1 MEFADVLSFIQGWI
15 LLLAS
20 FFIALGYSMFKG
32 RQGLINVMMGLYF
45 GLFLHTFFPFTSY
58 LIEQAKSEKSEA
70 TVSVVIFLA
79 LSVLGTILFSRL
91 MPREYLEGTF
101 ESLGKKILLAFA
113 AMILVMTLS
122 LHYLPVGEIINI
134 GTPIPGALLTDK
146 LAFLWLVLPIVVM
159 FII

>member
-20 FFIALGYSMFKG
+20 FAIALGYAMLKG
-32 RQGLINVMMGLYF
+32 RQSLINVMMGMYF
-45 GLFLHTFFPFTSY
+45 GLFLHSFFPFTNS
-58 LIEQAKSEKSEA
+58 LIEQAGSDKSEA
-70 TVSVVIFLA
+70 IISVAIFVT

-101 ESLGKKILLAFA
+101 ESLGKKILFAFA
-113 AMILVMTLS
+113 AMILVMTLF
-122 LHYLPVGEIINI
+122 LHYLPVGEIIDI
-134 GTPIPGALLTDK
+134 GTPIPESLLTEE
-146 LAFLWLVLPIVVM
+146 LAFLWFVLPLAVM